1 MSKKEIQK
9 EMDNLIELL
18 NYHANKYYVEDDPE
32 ISDYEYDQIFH
43 KLKSLEEKYPL
54 LKRQDSPTQKVGGA
68 PLKKFN
74 QYKHSSPMLS
84 LDNTFSKEEFFEF
97 HKRIVKKIGNDDF
110 DYICEHKFD
119 GLAVELIY
127 KKGILTVGAT
137 RGDGRVGEDV
147 TANIKTLQNVPL
159 KLKNTNL
166 PDVLK
171 IRGEVLM
178 FKSDFEKLNLE
189 REKQGLKLFA
199 NPRNAA
205 AGSLRQLDSKI
216 TAERHLTMF
225 AYGLGNKLDFIK
237 NQSDIYQYLSELHF
251 PVSPNANVVKGP
263 EKVYSYHSYW
273 ENHRDD
279 LEYEIDGIVVKLNSL
294 DYQNMI
300 GDVAHSPRWAIAW
313 KFKPEEKETIVEDII
328 VQVGRTG
335 ILTPVALLKPV
346 VIGGVTVSRVT
357 LHNQDEINRKDVR
370 IGDSVI
376 IYRSGDVIPKLE
388 RVIKEK
394 RESDFKPFHIPNNC
408 PVCHSKVIQYEGE
421 VALRCSNPYCPAQIK
436 ETIKHFI
443 SKKGMNIEGIGEEW
457 IEKLVDA
464 NYIND
469 VADIFFISKE
479 KWLSLDRMGEKLAD
493 KFLKTLENSKRVSFD
508 HFIFALGIR
517 YVGEQT
523 SRILAQ
529 KFKSIEA
536 LSQATK
542 EDLENI
548 EEIGGKIA
556 QSIIYFFQDSKNQ
569 KILKKLLNIV
579 TIIYPNL
586 NVSLPLAGMQFVVT
600 GTLKKYS
607 RAQIEDLI
615 VHLGGKVAKSVSSKT
630 TYLIVGKNPGSKY
643 KKAIELKIRI
653 LDEEEFENQWLK

>member
-1 MSKKEIQK
+1 MSKKDIQK
-9 EMDNLIELL
+9 EMANLIELL

-54 LKRQDSPTQKVGGA
+54 LKRQDSPTLKVGGA
-68 PLKKFN
+68 PLKKFH
-74 QYKHSSPMLS
+74 QYKHSAPMLS
-84 LDNTFSKEEFFEF
+84 LDNTFSKEEFYEF

-127 KKGILTVGAT
+127 KKGILSVGAT

-159 KLKNTNL
+159 KLATTNL

-178 FKSDFEKLNLE
+178 FKSDFEKLNWE

-216 TAERHLTMF
+216 TAERRLTML
-225 AYGLGNKLDFIK
+225 AYGLESKLEFIK
-237 NQSDIYQYLSELHF
+237 NQSDIYQYLSEIQF
-251 PVSPNANVVKGP
+251 PVSPYAKVMRGV

-273 ENHRDD
+273 ESHRDE
-279 LEYEIDGIVVKLNSL
+279 LEYEIDGIVVKLNNL

-300 GDVAHSPRWAIAW
+300 GSVAHSPRWAIAW
-313 KFKPEEKETIVEDII
+313 KFKPEEKETLVEDII

-346 VIGGVTVSRVT
+346 VIRGVTVSRVT

-370 IGDSVI
+370 IGDSVV
-376 IYRSGDVIPKLE
+376 IYRSGDVIPKLKK
-388 RVIKEK
+388 VIKEK
-394 RESDFKPFHIPNNC
+394 RGSELKPFQIPGNC
-408 PVCHSKVIQYEGE
+408 PVCHSKVIKYEGE

-457 IEKLVDA
+457 IEKLVDVHF
-464 NYIND
+464 IND
-469 VADIFFISKE
+469 LADIFFIPKE
-479 KWLSLDRMGEKLAD
+479 KWLSMDRMGEKLAD
-493 KFLKTLENSKRVSFD
+493 KFLKTLGNSKSISFD

-523 SRILAQ
+523 ARILAQ
-529 KFKSIEA
+529 KFESIEV
-536 LSQATK
+536 LSQASK

-548 EEIGGKIA
+548 EEIGVKIA
-556 QSIIYFFQDSKNQ
+556 QSIVYFFQDSRNQ

-579 TIIYPNL
+579 TIIYPKPND
-586 NVSLPLAGMQFVVT
+586 NLPLAGMQFVVT

-607 RAQIEDLI
+607 RTQIEDLI
-615 VHLGGKVAKSVSSKT
+615 IHLGGKVAKSVSSKT
-630 TYLIVGKNPGSKY
+630 TWLIVGENPGSKY
-643 KKAIELKIRI
+643 KKAIGLKIKI
-653 LDEEEFENQWLK
+653 IDEEGFVNQWLK

>member
-1 MSKKEIQK
+1 MSKQDIQK
-9 EMDNLIELL
+9 EMDSLIKQL
-18 NYHANKYYVEDDPE
+18 NYHANKYYVQDDPE
-32 ISDYEYDQIFH
+32 ISDYEYDQLFH
-43 KLKSLEEKYPL
+43 KLKSLEKKYPL
-54 LKRQDSPTQKVGGA
+54 LKRQDSPTRKVGGA
-68 PLKKFN
+68 PLKKFH

-84 LDNTFSKEEFFEF
+84 LDNTFSKEEFYEF
-97 HKRIVKKIGNDDF
+97 HKRIVKKIGADDF

-127 KKGILTVGAT
+127 KKGILSVGAT
-137 RGDGRVGEDV
+137 RGDGYVGEDV
-147 TANIKTLQNVPL
+147 TANIRTLQNVPL
-159 KLKNTNL
+159 KLVATNV

-178 FKSDFEKLNLE
+178 FKADFEKLNLE
-189 REKQGLKLFA
+189 RQKQGLKLFA

-216 TAERHLTMF
+216 TAERRLTML

-237 NQSDIYQYLSELHF
+237 NQADIYQYLSELHF
-251 PVSPNANVVKGP
+251 PVSSYAKVMKGF

-273 ENHRDD
+273 ESHRDK

-294 DYQNMI
+294 DYQNRI
-300 GDVAHSPRWAIAW
+300 GTVAHSPRWAIAW
-313 KFKPEEKETIVEDII
+313 KFKPEEKETLIEDII

-335 ILTPVALLKPV
+335 ILTPVAVLKPV
-346 VIGGVTVSRVT
+346 QIGGVIVSHVT

-370 IGDSVI
+370 VGDFVV

-388 RVIKEK
+388 KVIKEK
-394 RESDFKPFHIPNNC
+394 RESNLKPFKIPSKC

-457 IEKLVDA
+457 IEKLFDA
-464 NYIND
+464 HFINN
-469 VADIFFISKE
+469 VADIFFISRE
-479 KWLSLDRMGEKLAD
+479 KWLSLDRMGEKLVD
-493 KFLKTLENSKRVSFD
+493 KFLQTLENSKRVSFD

-523 SRILAQ
+523 ARILAQ
-529 KFKSIEA
+529 KFHSIEG
-536 LSQATK
+536 LSRASI

-548 EEIGGKIA
+548 EEIGSKIA
-556 QSIIYFFQDSKNQ
+556 QSIVYFFQESKNQ

-579 TIIYPNL
+579 TITYPKLHDN
-586 NVSLPLAGMQFVVT
+586 LPLAGMQFVVT

-607 RAQIEDLI
+607 RTQIEDLI
-615 VHLGGKVAKSVSSKT
+615 VHLGGKVTKSVSSKT
-630 TYLIVGKNPGSKY
+630 TWLIVGENPGSKY
-643 KKAIELKIRI
+643 KKGTELKIGI
-653 LDEEEFENQWLK
+653 LTEEEFKSKWLK